1 MAIFHWDHFALME
14 LIWEFKTSVS
24 VSSFS
29 NVSVYFVGAYS
40 GKNHKVWPGFSDPYK
55 YKYIS
60 NTHFLFF
67 LAVLTIEA

>member
-24 VSSFS
+24 IS
-29 NVSVYFVGAYS
+29 NFFTVSVYFVGS
-40 GKNHKVWPGFSDPYK
+40 CPGKKHKAWHGFADPYK
-55 YKYIS
+55 CIN
-60 NTHFLFF
+60 NTHFFLFL